1 MKGLKEYFRLRDIY
15 RIQAQINSNKE
26 IFKYNNKAT
35 RFITPYSLYH
45 PIGSGTGNCSIC
57 DIPLSSNVTGLYATY
72 H

>member
-35 RFITPYSLYH
+35 RFITPYVPPVIERKKYYYEIMTL
-45 PIGSGTGNCSIC
+45 
-57 DIPLSSNVTGLYATY
+57 
-72 H
+72 